1 MFGLDFRRFQDL
13 LMECFGCYCFF
24 RICWFGFVSIFLVE
38 LSSFFLGGLVEILLK
53 GLQFLGVTLFRSN
66 PELFNEARN

>member
-1 MFGLDFRRFQDL
+1 MLLFFQNLLVWFRFDFFG
-13 LMECFGCYCFF
+13 G
-24 RICWFGFVSIFLVE
+24 IVE
-38 LSSFFLGGLVEILLK
+38 FFLGGLVEILLK